1 MSTVFKI
8 RSVLFVQPRKVFNHQ
23 QGNKVRKVSG
33 RQMNSRKRSL
43 PKHKKNYQKLHKS
56 HINQTLVDQSTIH
69 QSPPQADLSA
79 EPFGGCAFRQ
89 KNGGQAGA
97 NHSRINQSTNSLIK
111 RELP

>member
-1 MSTVFKI
+1 VTAEETF
-8 RSVLFVQPRKVFNHQ
+8 
-23 QGNKVRKVSG
+23 
-33 RQMNSRKRSL
+33 RSL
-43 PKHKKNYQKLHKS
+43 KLFTREAQEVL
-56 HINQTLVDQSTIH
+56 ITTIRQSPPQADAPLAQTIH

>member
-1 MSTVFKI
+1 VTAEETF
-8 RSVLFVQPRKVFNHQ
+8 
-23 QGNKVRKVSG
+23 
-33 RQMNSRKRSL
+33 RSL
-43 PKHKKNYQKLHKS
+43 KLFTREAQEVL
-56 HINQTLVDQSTIH
+56 ITTIR

-79 EPFGGCAFRQ
+79 EPFGGCTFRQ